1 MKNYQIFSYRRK
13 YILEMR
19 DVSLVACSVSTNSSK
34 IKEYQLKLQKHSSN
48 VTKKA
53 LKNARTTKSF
63 MDSILWSLANRL
75 QAANIVNCVLKLLHC
90 LKGKGWSYSIIK
102 SARWTLSAFITLE
115 RLEMSNHFLLCWYMK
130 GFRKTKP
137 S

>member
-1 MKNYQIFSYRRK
+1 
-13 YILEMR
+13 MR

-102 SARWTLSAFITLE
+102 SARWTLSAFIKLE
-115 RLEMSNHFLLCWYMK
+115 RLEMSNHPLLCWYMK
-130 GFRKTKP
+130 GLRKTKP
-137 S
+137 SQPKYSFI